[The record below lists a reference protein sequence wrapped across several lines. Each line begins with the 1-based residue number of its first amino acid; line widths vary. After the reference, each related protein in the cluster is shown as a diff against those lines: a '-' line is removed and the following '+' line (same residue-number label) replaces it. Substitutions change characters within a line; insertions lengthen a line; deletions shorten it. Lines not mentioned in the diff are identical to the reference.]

1 MRLSALHTPVRSFL
15 MKVLPDISNPSLHAI
30 DTAMKVEGVETVEE
44 LTKYVD
50 SGVIGVT
57 ELKAYAKKGKL
68 GNSETLAL
76 IKAITSPSPSSPSQQ
91 PVNVSSPGVAPRS
104 VSVDGGMSEGNST
117 LRNDLHE
124 QKMALKDLTAALKSA
139 TDAQRA
145 ELQRN
150 QQELLNAL
158 RANRNAL

>member
-1 MRLSALHTPVRSFL
+1 

-30 DTAMKVEGVETVEE
+30 DTAMKEEGVETVEE

-91 PVNVSSPGVAPRS
+91 PVNVSSLVW
-104 VSVDGGMSEGNST
+104 
-117 LRNDLHE
+117 
-124 QKMALKDLTAALKSA
+124 
-139 TDAQRA
+139 
-145 ELQRN
+145 
-150 QQELLNAL
+150 L
-158 RANRNAL
+158 RA

>member
-1 MRLSALHTPVRSFL
+1 
-15 MKVLPDISNPSLHAI
+15 
-30 DTAMKVEGVETVEE
+30 MKVEGVETVEE

-91 PVNVSSPGVAPRS
+91 PVNVSSPGVAPSS

-117 LRNDLHE
+117 LRNDHQE
-124 QKMALKDLTAALKSA
+124 QKMALEDLTAALKSA

-150 QQELLNAL
+150 QTELTAALESTTDAQQRNQQEHLNAL
-158 RANRNAL
+158 RANRDTL